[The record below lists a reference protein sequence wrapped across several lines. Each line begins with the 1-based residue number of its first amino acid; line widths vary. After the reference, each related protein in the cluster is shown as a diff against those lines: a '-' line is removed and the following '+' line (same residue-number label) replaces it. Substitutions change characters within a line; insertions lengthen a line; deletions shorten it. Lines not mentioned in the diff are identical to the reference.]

1 MSRAVLLFVAA
12 LLGCSPEVRGIE
24 LAELDLTDMETVRD
38 IRSRLDD
45 AERAAFA
52 SYVAKH
58 HLRAAAFCG
67 RPLIGTDGQGPKT
80 VGEAID
86 LTIARDARDRRALV
100 EASRPPHPREVARRS
115 WDDLISERDGLIDAQ
130 SRLLEVH
137 GQAGEGSPEWKA
149 LEARKLEV
157 DRRLA
162 ELKPRVFGS
171 DN

>member
-1 MSRAVLLFVAA
+1 VSRAVLLFVAS

-24 LAELDLTDMETVRD
+24 LAELDLTNMETVRD
-38 IRSRLDD
+38 IRGRLGD
-45 AERAAFA
+45 ADGAAFA

-67 RPLIGTDGQGPKT
+67 RPLIGADGQLPKT

-86 LTIARDARDRRALV
+86 LTMARDAEDRRALA
-100 EASRPPHPREVARRS
+100 EASRPRHPREVAKQS

-130 SRLLEVH
+130 SRLLELH
-137 GQAGEGSPEWKA
+137 GPASERSAEWKA
-149 LEARKLEV
+149 LETRKLGV

-162 ELKPRVFGS
+162 EMKPLVFGS
-171 DN
+171 DS